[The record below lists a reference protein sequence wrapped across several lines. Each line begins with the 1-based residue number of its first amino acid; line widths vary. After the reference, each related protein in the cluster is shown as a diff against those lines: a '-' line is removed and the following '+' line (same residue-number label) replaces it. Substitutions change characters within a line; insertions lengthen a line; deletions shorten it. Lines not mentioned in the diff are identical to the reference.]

1 MAKKIKKANN
11 IRLIVGLVGIVFA
24 IAALICL
31 AGAGLAVYADNGE
44 LLGSTELPKV
54 IFGET
59 TTQTIPLVGDI
70 TVKAPIS
77 IMGLIGFIL
86 TIVGLLIALVAV
98 FKKSKILLITAGATI
113 LVSGIFMFLLQTAG
127 TTGNITA
134 GEGVDIKGVL
144 ESLGANLEFS
154 KMVEGTSLGVGTILY
169 GVFGILSGLTLT
181 ASAFLKK

>member
-44 LLGSTELPKV
+44 LITSTALPKV

-59 TTQTIPLVGDI
+59 TSKTIFGTTV

-86 TIVGLLIALVAV
+86 TIVGILIALVAV
-98 FKKSKILLITAGATI
+98 WKKSKVLTIVAGVTI

-134 GEGVDIKGVL
+134 GEGVDLNKIIEG
-144 ESLGANLEFS
+144 LGGKPTFA
-154 KMVEGTSLGVGTILY
+154 KMVEGSSLGVGTILY